1 MEENDIEK
9 FISMVLSRVYQYLV
23 NHQDVV
29 SPGSVRSYEYALKDI
44 VANILISGGGGI
56 EDKIIRVGIEN
67 LYTSVSVNNDADKRR
82 ILEEAFKY
90 ALSLLNDTPRINED
104 EVDTDEEGLVRS
116 SAGKSQLSPSNN
128 DSNNGGADQLIN
140 QELGTGD
147 ESSDNIANVIY
158 DVFYGSVGTMNFINL
173 AQLLN
178 MFVDPMAHITEKVK
192 VLRRLVKYLASYG
205 LLPRQG
211 KGGSRI
217 FKAFDNAARE
227 PTMGNAFRV
236 SRFTEHSNYPTYIT
250 GVREYR
256 IGDPAYRIDLDK
268 TSMNMVRKSFLN
280 KPISTRDIVVR
291 EYADVKLMDIV
302 LCLDTSGSM
311 KEFSGAYMKM
321 DIAKE
326 AIMKY
331 LRYLSKTNDRLSMVL
346 FNFRADILW
355 GPHSVKKYINEMEEM
370 SKYIYPGGGTNIAN
384 ALEKARIILSK
395 SNYPNKHAIC
405 ITDGRT
411 VNASSCIKEA
421 MKLRRMGVTLST
433 VAVGDNSDF
442 DLLMRLS
449 KIGNGLFI
457 KIDDIS
463 NLDKAL
469 IMDKLGL

>member
-29 SPGSVRSYEYALKDI
+29 SPGSVRSYEYALRDI
-44 VANILISGGGGI
+44 MANILISGGGNI
-56 EDKIIRVGIEN
+56 EDKLIRVGVEN
-67 LYTSVSVNNDADKRR
+67 LYTSVSVNNGADKRK
-82 ILEEAFKY
+82 ILEEAFRY
-90 ALSLLNDTPRINED
+90 ALSLLNDVHRRNED
-104 EVDTDEEGLVRS
+104 EISSDEEELVRGNV
-116 SAGKSQLSPSNN
+116 GKSQLNSSSDNK
-128 DSNNGGADQLIN
+128 DSGTGQLIN
-140 QELGTGD
+140 QELGTGN
-147 ESSDNIANVIY
+147 ESSDDMANVIY

-178 MFVDPMAHITEKVK
+178 MFVNPMAHITEKVK
-192 VLRRLVKYLASYG
+192 VLRRLAKYLASYG

-211 KGGSRI
+211 KGGSRV
-217 FKAFDNAARE
+217 FKALDNVARE
-227 PTMGNAFRV
+227 PTIGNAFRV

-250 GVREYR
+250 GVREYK

-268 TSMNMVRKSFLN
+268 TSMNMVRKTFLN
-280 KPISTRDIVVR
+280 KPMSTRDIVVR

-311 KEFSGAYMKM
+311 KEFSGVYMKM

-326 AIMKY
+326 AIVKY
-331 LRYLSKTNDRLSMVL
+331 IRYLSKTNDKLSMVL
-346 FNFRADILW
+346 FNFRADVLW
-355 GPHSVKKYINEMEEM
+355 GPHPVKKYINEMEEM
-370 SKYIYPGGGTNIAN
+370 SRYIYPGGGTNIAN

-395 SNYPNKHAIC
+395 SNYPNKHTIC

-421 MKLRRMGVTLST
+421 VRLRRMGVTLST

-457 KIDDIS
+457 KINDIS

>member
-1 MEENDIEK
+1 MEGNDIEK

-23 NHQDVV
+23 NHRDVV
-29 SPGSVRSYEYALKDI
+29 SPGSVRSYEYALRDI
-44 VANILISGGGGI
+44 VANILISGGGNI
-56 EDKIIRVGIEN
+56 EERLIRVGVEN
-67 LYTSVSVNNDADKRR
+67 LYTSVNVNNGADKRE

-90 ALSLLNDTPRINED
+90 ALSLVNDLNMRNDDEIN
-104 EVDTDEEGLVRS
+104 TDEEGLVKGNV
-116 SAGKSQLSPSNN
+116 GKSQLSPNN
-128 DSNNGGADQLIN
+128 DSKDGGTGQLIN
-140 QELGTGD
+140 QELGTGN
-147 ESSDNIANVIY
+147 ESSDDVANVIY

-178 MFVDPMAHITEKVK
+178 MFVNPMAHITEKVK
-192 VLRRLVKYLASYG
+192 VLRKLARYLASYG
-205 LLPRQG
+205 LLPHQG
-211 KGGSRI
+211 KGGSRV
-217 FKAFDNAARE
+217 FKALDNVARE
-227 PTMGNAFRV
+227 PTIGNALRV

-268 TSMNMVRKSFLN
+268 TSMNMVRKTFLN
-280 KPISTRDIVVR
+280 KPMSTRDIVVR

-326 AIMKY
+326 AIVKY
-331 LRYLSKTNDRLSMVL
+331 IRYLSRTNDRLSMVL

-370 SKYIYPGGGTNIAN
+370 SRYIYPGGGTNIAN

-395 SNYPNKHAIC
+395 SNYPNKHIIC

-421 MKLRRMGVTLST
+421 VKLRRMGVTLST

-457 KIDDIS
+457 KINDIS